1 MLKKMNFDL
10 FATLGTADFYTTHN
24 VPMKAVDWPFNDNGK
39 NGGNGKTHS
48 SSSKLLDIGD
58 YLAQRKID
66 LFINLPLRQHR
77 LDRHGC
83 FPVHHHAMLA

>member
-10 FATLGTADFYTTHN
+10 YATLGTTDFYTSHD
-24 VPMKAVDWPFNDNGK
+24 VPMKAVDWPLSENGSI
-39 NGGNGKTHS
+39 GGNGKGYAS
-48 SSSKLLDIGD
+48 SSELLDIGD

-77 LDRHGC
+77 SDLLTL
-83 FPVHHHAMLA
+83 HALCITVAK